1 MGEPGGCRQPE
12 ARAGLCEACCLSV
25 FPLVFVFKPSEPR
38 PLYVQR
44 NICGEEV
51 RWGVFVPRDVPE
63 ALTSEALQWL
73 NRSQFYFL
81 TASQVRALPRRPAA
95 VPRGGIAAGTGA
107 GLWKDCSPGR
117 RPVFA
122 VPPAGLRGCSWVR
135 TEGWPPFLTVT
146 SYLLCLHGSSLTA
159 PTDLSFQS
167 LLTFSSKSPE
177 EKLTPTS
184 KQVRGAAPGRLRG
197 SLHRQGLSERSRE
210 RARLAW
216 PDTELPPSS
225 PAAS

>member
-1 MGEPGGCRQPE
+1 MGRVCASGR
-12 ARAGLCEACCLSV
+12 ARGAHLRG
-25 FPLVFVFKPSEPR
+25 
-38 PLYVQR
+38 
-44 NICGEEV
+44 
-51 RWGVFVPRDVPE
+51 
-63 ALTSEALQWL
+63 
-73 NRSQFYFL
+73 
-81 TASQVRALPRRPAA
+81 AA
-95 VPRGGIAAGTGA
+95 VAEQVPVLLPDGVAGTRPPPKAGCCAAGRDSRRDRCRA
-107 GLWKDCSPGR
+107 LWKDCSPGR
-117 RPVFA
+117 CPVFA